1 MDKDVSVP
9 LVYNINIKLNLNDF
23 DPKYPENPKTFGEKI
38 RKARMDRNMLI
49 KELALKIGVTED
61 TVINWEISGVTP
73 RKIHLEKIKSFFEI

>member
-1 MDKDVSVP
+1 MDKDVSEP
-9 LVYNINIKLNLNDF
+9 LVYTVNIRLNLNDF

-73 RKIHLEKIKSFFEI
+73 RKIHLEKIKSFLEI